1 MRTPMIAVMALALAT
16 TPVFAGGKGG
26 GGGGHATNQSPKEST
41 SFNYGKIEHTYTQQK
56 RSDGSGGG
64 NVSGKYVSTKGTS
77 ARTTKGKPKISPI
90 TIKKVTDKASP

>member
-1 MRTPMIAVMALALAT
+1 MRTPLIAIMALALAT

-26 GGGGHATNQSPKEST
+26 GGHASNQNPKEST

-64 NVSGKYVSTKGTS
+64 NVSGKYGSTKGTS
-77 ARTTKGKPKISPI
+77 ARTTKGKPKLSPI